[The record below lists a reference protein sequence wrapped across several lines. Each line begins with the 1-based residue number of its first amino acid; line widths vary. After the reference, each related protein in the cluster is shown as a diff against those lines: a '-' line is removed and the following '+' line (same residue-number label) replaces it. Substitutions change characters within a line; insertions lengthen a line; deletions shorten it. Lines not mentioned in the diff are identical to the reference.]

1 MKAGYAAPGRCPRP
15 GVGRRDRQRD
25 SSSGRLRKRG
35 LRVGLGLLV
44 FALLLTGCGLEAGSA
59 VPLRVGPGSIQPV
72 PELAGVSITVGSK
85 DFTEQNIL
93 GYIIEFAMVAAGAEV
108 RDLTNIQGSNSLRDA
123 QLHGQI
129 DIAYDY
135 TGTGWMNYLG
145 NETPIPDEIGQF
157 EAVRDAD
164 LAAHDMVWAAM
175 APMNNTY
182 ALVTNAATAAE
193 TGVRTLSD
201 YARLVATDPAKA
213 ATCVGTEF
221 NVRRDGFPGM
231 ARKYGID
238 EGAVQ
243 KRLVQDAL
251 VYTSVAD
258 GRQCRFGSVAA
269 TDGRIPSLGL
279 ILLED
284 DQRFFPTYNA
294 ALVMRRDFAEAHPQV
309 IDVMEPISALL
320 TNETITEL
328 NRQVDV
334 DGREPSE
341 VARDWLVAEGFV
353 TKG

>member
-1 MKAGYAAPGRCPRP
+1 MNAGCAAAGRGDRDQRRP
-15 GVGRRDRQRD
+15 
-25 SSSGRLRKRG
+25 SPRLRTRG
-35 LRVGLGLLV
+35 LRGRVGLLV
-44 FALLLTGCGLEAGSA
+44 LAGLLLLTGCGLEAGSA

-72 PELAGVSITVGSK
+72 PELTGVPITVGSK

-145 NETPIPDEIGQF
+145 NETPIPDERGQF

-164 LAAHDMVWAAM
+164 LAAHDMVWAAV

-201 YARLVATDPAKA
+201 YGRLIATDPARA

-258 GRQCRFGSVAA
+258 GRQCSFGSVAA

-279 ILLED
+279 VLLDD
-284 DQRFFPTYNA
+284 DQRFFPKYNA
-294 ALVMRRDFAEAHPQV
+294 ALVMRHDFAEAHPQV
-309 IDVMEPISALL
+309 ITVMEPISALL

-353 TKG
+353 TEG